1 MIFFSFTRIVARIS
15 FIPIIVVAVIGYI
28 IAKNSSVIAEGLMNA
43 LIALAIW
50 FGATFGLAGG
60 IITAIMVMR
69 RRIRY
74 RSPALGHHQI
84 HNPARGKQDAVIDW
98 TLKPA
103 AIEAVK
109 GVTINGLPIEE
120 WQKQHP

>member
-1 MIFFSFTRIVARIS
+1 MIFFRYTRIDARIS
-15 FIPIIVVAVIGYI
+15 LIPLVICGIVGYYLCKESGTI
-28 IAKNSSVIAEGLMNA
+28 TEGITTAMED
-43 LIALAIW
+43 LAIW

-74 RSPALGHHQI
+74 RSPALAHHQI
-84 HNPARGKQDAVIDW
+84 HRPARGKQDAVIDW

-120 WQKQHP
+120 WQRQHP